1 MHDTCS
7 RTKATTRKMNAKSLV
22 VGLTLSWFA
31 LCWYWYV
38 CGIKEACG
46 DRMAVAAAQAEQAI
60 QPAQTRPEPAPAT
73 PDPAIQPIDP
83 KPATSPSPTSKPYD
97 ASDIEKA
104 QVERVS
110 GKIIIHFPYN
120 STRKEDNAAID
131 AELSHLAA
139 QLAQNTQKVRVTGH
153 TDFVGDAAANKKF
166 GQLRADG
173 IKRILVQKGIAASRI
188 QCSSLGD
195 TRPVATNDNAWGRYQ
210 NRRVEITVK

>member
-22 VGLTLSWFA
+22 VGVTFSWFA

-46 DRMAVAAAQAEQAI
+46 DRMAVAAAQAEKAI
-60 QPAQTRPEPAPAT
+60 QPAQTMPAPAPAT
-73 PDPAIQPIDP
+73 PDPAIQPVDP
-83 KPATSPSPTSKPYD
+83 QPATSKPYD

-131 AELSHLAA
+131 AELSSLAV
-139 QLAQNTQKVRVTGH
+139 QLAQSTQKVRITGH

-166 GQLRADG
+166 GQLRAEG
-173 IKRILVQKGIAASRI
+173 IKKILVQKGVSAARI

>member
-1 MHDTCS
+1 
-7 RTKATTRKMNAKSLV
+7 MNAKSLV
-22 VGLTLSWFA
+22 FGVTLSWFA

-46 DRMAVAAAQAEQAI
+46 DRMAVAAAQAEKAV
-60 QPAQTRPEPAPAT
+60 QPAQPAPAPT
-73 PDPAIQPIDP
+73 QPDPAIQPV
-83 KPATSPSPTSKPYD
+83 APSANTKPYD

-131 AELSHLAA
+131 AELSNLAA
-139 QLAQNTQKVRVTGH
+139 QLAPSTQKVRITGH

-166 GQLRADG
+166 GQLRAEG
-173 IKRILVQKGIAASRI
+173 IKKILVQKGVSAARI

-210 NRRVEITVK
+210 NRRVEIIVK